1 MEPDKLVM
9 SFHRRTLLKNRPAAT
24 PPTRYPGDSVLE
36 KDEQCITRPRWSKV
50 LADDGGS
57 LVGCSSP
64 YTSSSINGTSWGDS
78 RSTRACFFSRDSEQP
93 SGFWK
98 FVINQQAFGRWVSR
112 TCASL
117 ERSTPSRGCVGT
129 SMALS

>member
-1 MEPDKLVM
+1 M
-9 SFHRRTLLKNRPAAT
+9 SFNRRKLLANRPAAT
-24 PPTRYPGDSVLE
+24 HPTRYPGESVLE
-36 KDEQCITRPRWSKV
+36 EDEQCITRPRSSKV

-57 LVGCSSP
+57 LVWCSSP
-64 YTSSSINGTSWGDS
+64 YTSSSINGTSLWDS

-98 FVINQQAFGRWVSR
+98 FVINKQAFGRWGSR
-112 TCASL
+112 TFASL

-129 SMALS
+129 SMALI